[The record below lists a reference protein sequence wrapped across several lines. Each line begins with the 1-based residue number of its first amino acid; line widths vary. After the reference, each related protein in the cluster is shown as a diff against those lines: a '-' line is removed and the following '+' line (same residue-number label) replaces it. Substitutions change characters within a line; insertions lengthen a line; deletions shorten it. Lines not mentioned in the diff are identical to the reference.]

1 MSKIADEIVREYK
14 MNQYY
19 KKLKE
24 DKEKNKE
31 DKKKD

>member
-14 MNQYY
+14 MKQYY
-19 KKLKE
+19 KKLKQ
-24 DKEKNKE
+24 DKEKKKE